1 LYRAVQTPT
10 GPPGTQGIAAGTREG
25 VVLDGEIRSLPLL
38 TLYLTERCN
47 SRCVSCDYWRH
58 GRADISTDSVARLLP
73 DLAQLGT
80 RLILISGGEP
90 LIHPQWV
97 EIAQLLKDNGLDLW
111 LLTSGLSLAKHA
123 ARAATLFESVTVSL
137 DGTDPAMYAAIRG
150 LDAFGKVCEGIRAA
164 ADAGLHVGVR
174 VTVQRRNYRH
184 LADFVELAHEHGAS
198 QISFLAADVSS
209 AHAFGRN
216 GAAEDQIALA
226 QDDLAPFAA
235 TLDALER
242 ERQADFASGFIAE
255 SPAKL
260 RRLQQYYAALH
271 GAARFPATRCNAPE
285 FSAVMDAGGGIQPCF
300 FIQGP
305 AAQDRRL
312 RLDELLNDEPMRQLR
327 ADIRIG
333 RRAECE
339 RCVCS
344 MWRDLEA
351 VTH

>member
-1 LYRAVQTPT
+1 LYSGVQTPA
-10 GPPGTQGIAAGTREG
+10 GPSGTQGIAAGSREG
-25 VVLDGEIRSLPLL
+25 VVLDGEIRSVPLL

-58 GRADISTDSVARLLP
+58 GREDISTDSVARLLP

-80 RLILISGGEP
+80 RQVLISGGEP
-90 LIHPQWV
+90 LIHPQWG
-97 EIAQLLKDNGLDLW
+97 EIAQLLRDHGLDLW

-150 LDAFGKVCEGIRAA
+150 LDAFDKVCEGIRAA
-164 ADAGLHVGVR
+164 AGAGLRVGVR

-184 LADFVELAHEHGAS
+184 LAEFVELAHEHGAA
-198 QISFLAADVSS
+198 QISFLAADVSN

-216 GAAEDQIALA
+216 GAAADGIALTR
-226 QDDLAPFAA
+226 DDLAPFAA

-242 ERQADFASGFIAE
+242 EHAGDFASSFIAE

-285 FSAVMDAGGGIQPCF
+285 FSAVMDAGGRVHPCF

-305 AAQDRRL
+305 AAQDKRL
-312 RLDELLNDEPMRQLR
+312 RLEGLLNAYPMRHLR
-327 ADIRIG
+327 ADIRVG
-333 RRAECE
+333 ARAECE

-344 MWRDLEA
+344 MWRDLEP

>member
-1 LYRAVQTPT
+1 M
-10 GPPGTQGIAAGTREG
+10 
-25 VVLDGEIRSLPLL
+25 DGEIRSLPLL

-58 GRADISTDSVARLLP
+58 GSADISTASVTRLLP
-73 DLAQLGT
+73 DLARLGT

-97 EIAQLLKDNGLDLW
+97 QIAQLLKDHGLDLW

-137 DGTDPAMYAAIRG
+137 DGSDPAMYAAIRG
-150 LDAFGKVCEGIRAA
+150 LDAFDKVCEGIRAA
-164 ADAGLHVGVR
+164 ADAGLRVGVR

-184 LADFVELAHEHGAS
+184 LADFVELAHQHGAA
-198 QISFLAADVSS
+198 QISFLAADVSN

-216 GAAEDQIALA
+216 GTADDEIALTR
-226 QDDLAPFAA
+226 DDLAPFAA
-235 TLDALER
+235 TLDALGR
-242 ERQADFASGFIAE
+242 ERAADFASGFIAE

-260 RRLQQYYAALH
+260 RRLQQYYAALQ
-271 GAARFPATRCNAPE
+271 GAARFPVTRCNAPE
-285 FSAVMDAGGGIQPCF
+285 FSAVMDAGGRIHPCF

-305 AAQDRRL
+305 AAQGKGL
-312 RLDELLNDEPMRQLR
+312 GLGELLNDEPMRDLR
-327 ADIRIG
+327 ADISVG

-344 MWRDLEA
+344 MWRDPEA